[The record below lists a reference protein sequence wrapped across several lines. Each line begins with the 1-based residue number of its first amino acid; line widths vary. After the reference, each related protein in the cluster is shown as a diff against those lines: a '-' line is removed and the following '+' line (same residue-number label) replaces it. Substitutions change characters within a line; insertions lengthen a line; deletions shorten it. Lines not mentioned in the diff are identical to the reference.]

1 MADNEYINSGYITK
15 MGDNNT
21 HNGNAGQPVDGTDFP
36 HSGLI
41 KALNAMAT
49 TGYAGLTASTG
60 TGSKNFNMQMN
71 DSSGQTVI
79 TVRTGKVIRG
89 GVLMGATTE
98 ATITEIIHSGS
109 MTDTSIQFQE
119 VTADSAGDNRYHLI
133 VVDSSN
139 VVKIRQ
145 SPGVD
150 KVADLNDGDIPIAVL
165 RMQKG
170 EAKATRH
177 IQYLTSSA
185 TDGIGL
191 DIDGYSAL
199 GGTGLHQ
206 TQDHFVFSDNGTEKK
221 ISFTNLEDAIFGN
234 VSGDIAIA
242 AGGAATIQA
251 DSVEGSMIND
261 NAISGQA
268 EMTGDVA
275 DTDELLVSDA
285 GTLKRADF
293 SVVRDAVFNDV
304 SGDVTIAAGGA
315 ATIQANSVALGTD
328 TVGNYMTDVSAGTG
342 IDVTHTPAEGSTAT
356 IAVDVSD
363 FMTNGANNRVVT
375 ATGTDGMN
383 AEAGLTYDGATLA
396 VTDMITAVTSVTAP
410 EMVSSVFQKA
420 NGLEMVG
427 AEILEDGFS
436 APVISGTKSIVY
448 ATAITTATPTNTLEL
463 PRASTV
469 NTARLTIK
477 NVNSATIGAASQQ
490 AITIIPLGGT
500 GDEIDFGQTDHPYV
514 TSANVITLAV
524 GQSITLQAITQD
536 YLGPLVTG
544 WYVIG
549 F

>member
-15 MGDNNT
+15 MGDNST
-21 HNGNAGQPVDGTDFP
+21 HNGSAGQPVDGVDFP

-71 DSSGQTVI
+71 DSSGLTVI

-119 VTADSAGDNRYHLI
+119 VTADSSGANRYHLI
-133 VVDSSN
+133 VVDSTN
-139 VVKIRQ
+139 AVKIRQ

-150 KVADLNDGDIPIAVL
+150 KVADLDDGDIPIAVL
-165 RMQKG
+165 RMQRG

-185 TDGIGL
+185 TEGIGL

-251 DSVEGSMIND
+251 
-261 NAISGQA
+261 
-268 EMTGDVA
+268 
-275 DTDELLVSDA
+275 
-285 GTLKRADF
+285 
-293 SVVRDAVFNDV
+293 
-304 SGDVTIAAGGA
+304 
-315 ATIQANSVALGTD
+315 NSVALGTD
-328 TVGNYMTDVSAGTG
+328 TAGNYMTDVSAGTG

-363 FMTNGANNRVVT
+363 FMTNGANDRIVT

-383 AEAGLTYDGATLA
+383 AEANLTFSSSNVLA
-396 VTDMITAVTSVTAP
+396 VTGSI
-410 EMVSSVFQKA
+410 
-420 NGLEMVG
+420 
-427 AEILEDGFS
+427 S
-436 APVISGTKSIVY
+436 A
-448 ATAITTATPTNTLEL
+448 TT
-463 PRASTV
+463 
-469 NTARLTIK
+469 
-477 NVNSATIGAASQQ
+477 TIGATETITGTLGVVSGGNFSAGYEVLDIGGGLPAASPGTPTLTKKVIYSFNLAPAGNTFVMPAAVANQIHHIKNIDPVN
-490 AITIIPLGGT
+490 AITITAT
-500 GDEIDFGQTDHPYV
+500 GGQTIDLNDTGHPYV
-514 TSANVITLAV
+514 TAPSTITLAPQTGV
-524 GQSITLQAITQD
+524 ILQGANDSIP
-536 YLGPLVTG
+536 PLTPG
-544 WYVIG
+544 WMIIG
-549 F
+549 IA

>member
-89 GVLMGATTE
+89 GVLQDATTE

>member
-15 MGDNNT
+15 MGDNST
-21 HNGNAGQPVDGTDFP
+21 HNGSAGQPVDGVDFP

-71 DSSGQTVI
+71 DSSGLTVI

-89 GVLMGATTE
+89 GVLMDATTE

-119 VTADSAGDNRYHLI
+119 VTADSSGANRYHLI
-133 VVDSSN
+133 VVDSTN
-139 VVKIRQ
+139 AVKIRQ

-150 KVADLNDGDIPIAVL
+150 KVADLSDGDIPIAVL

-177 IQYLTSSA
+177 IQYLTSSE

-251 DSVEGSMIND
+251 
-261 NAISGQA
+261 
-268 EMTGDVA
+268 
-275 DTDELLVSDA
+275 
-285 GTLKRADF
+285 
-293 SVVRDAVFNDV
+293 
-304 SGDVTIAAGGA
+304 
-315 ATIQANSVALGTD
+315 NSVALGTD

-363 FMTNGANNRVVT
+363 FMTNGANNRIVT

-383 AEAGLTYDGATLA
+383 AEANAQFDGSTLSVTGAISAT
-396 VTDMITAVTSVTAP
+396 TSVTGTVSVSGANFLAGFEVLDAAAGVPVPTLTKKVIYSFNLAP
-410 EMVSSVFQKA
+410 IGNTFAMPNAVAQQIHHIK
-420 NGLEMVG
+420 N
-427 AEILEDGFS
+427 ID
-436 APVISGTKSIVY
+436 PVNP
-448 ATAITTATPTNTLEL
+448 ITITATGGE
-463 PRASTV
+463 
-469 NTARLTIK
+469 TIDQ
-477 NVNSATIGAASQQ
+477 ND
-490 AITIIPLGGT
+490 T
-500 GDEIDFGQTDHPYV
+500 GHPYV
-514 TSANVITLAV
+514 TAPSTITLAPQTGV
-524 GQSITLQAITQD
+524 ILQGVNDSIA
-536 YLGPLVTG
+536 PLTPG
-544 WYVIG
+544 WMIIG
-549 F
+549 IA

>member
-15 MGDNNT
+15 MGDNLT
-21 HNGNAGQPVDGTDFP
+21 HQGLAGQPVDGVDFP

-49 TGYAGLTASTG
+49 TGYAGLTASVG

-71 DSSGQTVI
+71 DSSGLTVI

-89 GVLMGATTE
+89 GVLMNATTE

-119 VTADSAGDNRYHLI
+119 VTADSSGANRYHLI
-133 VVDSSN
+133 VVDSTN
-139 VVKIRQ
+139 AVKIRQ

-165 RMQKG
+165 RMQRG

-206 TQDHFVFSDNGTEKK
+206 TEDHFVFSDNGTEKK

-251 DSVEGSMIND
+251 
-261 NAISGQA
+261 
-268 EMTGDVA
+268 
-275 DTDELLVSDA
+275 
-285 GTLKRADF
+285 
-293 SVVRDAVFNDV
+293 
-304 SGDVTIAAGGA
+304 
-315 ATIQANSVALGTD
+315 NSVTLGTD

-383 AEAGLTYDGATLA
+383 AEANATFDGSTLA
-396 VTDMITAVTSVTAP
+396 VTGAITASTTITATTTLTGANTIGQASLTTQGLMFQVPEALDQTTTGQVT
-410 EMVSSVFQKA
+410 M
-420 NGLEMVG
+420 
-427 AEILEDGFS
+427 
-436 APVISGTKSIVY
+436 SGVNSIVY
-448 ATAITTATPTNTLEL
+448 VFDISNAPSASPPGNSNIVELPDPITVNHAVFTIRNVGSNPIDITIQGGHPFDGGLTTHALVTTATQIDL
-463 PRASTV
+463 P
-469 NTARLTIK
+469 
-477 NVNSATIGAASQQ
+477 
-490 AITIIPLGGT
+490 
-500 GDEIDFGQTDHPYV
+500 
-514 TSANVITLAV
+514 V
-524 GQSITLQAITQD
+524 GQHVTVQAVTDSVVPLQ
-536 YLGPLVTG
+536 TG
-544 WYVIG
+544 YYIIG
-549 F
+549 N